1 MSQENVKRGLTLA
14 AATTALLAGCGSSND
29 HLSYQ
34 QRIRTAEALLTRC
47 GNEPTDAGYRRCIK
61 QTEAPLRSI
70 LEHLCPHPGG
80 YTFEGE
86 HEPCPHPIKKPLII
100 R

>member
-1 MSQENVKRGLTLA
+1 MAVIVA
-14 AATTALLAGCGSSND
+14 ASLVGCAKTGE

-34 QRIRTAEALLTRC
+34 QRIRKLEALLARC
-47 GNEPTDAGYRRCIK
+47 GNEPTDAGYRLCLRK
-61 QTEAPLRSI
+61 TEGTVRSYV
-70 LEHLCPHPGG
+70 EHLCPHPGG

-86 HEPCPHPIKKPLII
+86 HEPCPSHPIKTLLTI

>member
-1 MSQENVKRGLTLA
+1 MLRLRVRRGSAVLA
-14 AATTALLAGCGSSND
+14 VAAVSLVGCGKAGE

-34 QRIRTAEALLTRC
+34 QRIRKAEALLTRC
-47 GNEPTDAGYRRCIK
+47 GDEPTDAGYRRCLK
-61 QTEAPLRSI
+61 QTEGPLRSI

-86 HEPCPHPIKKPLII
+86 HEPCPHPVKKLLVI